1 METKQSK
8 FKPLFYV
15 KREDGKVVVV
25 AGKAQIM
32 PYEFDNFEEAEKYLV
47 KQPYDVMIYLISTLM
62 YYEKES
68 QNQKDMEQDC

>member
-8 FKPLFYV
+8 FKPLFLV
-15 KREDGKVVVV
+15 KKENDKVVVV

-32 PYEFDNFEEAEKYLV
+32 PYEFDSFNEAEKYLV
-47 KQPYDVMIYLISTLM
+47 EQPYDVVIYLISTLM

-68 QNQKDMEQDC
+68 QNQKVVE